1 MRRARKGLEVF
12 TISFLD
18 VITCA
23 FGAMILILLVT
34 RHDDVNPGNLE
45 EATQQLALLSAEENV
60 KDELNVQ
67 LKSLN
72 QILQSRL
79 KENNRLLQLHSTAKE
94 KLTVSQKKSA
104 RLSHENEG
112 LELVKQSLNRA
123 AISQKSTSERD
134 AEVGG
139 IPVNS
144 DYVIFIIDTSG
155 SMKIIWPEVMEEIEN
170 ILNIHPK
177 VKGFQ
182 IMNDNGKY
190 LIGGYADRWITDS
203 PTLRKSAMDLIRN
216 WNAFSNSSPVE
227 GLEKAL
233 AVYGHN
239 NENISIYIFGD
250 DYTGG
255 SFNNVISLLER
266 KNTNSVTGKPL
277 IKIHG
282 IGFIH
287 PGIAI
292 PALRTERKFS
302 ILMREVARRN
312 GGAFVALPI
321 RR

>member
-1 MRRARKGLEVF
+1 MIRARKSLEIF
-12 TISFLD
+12 NLSFLD

-23 FGAMILILLVT
+23 FGAIILILLVT
-34 RHDDVNPGNLE
+34 RHDDVRPGNIE
-45 EATQQLALLSAEENV
+45 KAEQQLGLLSSEEKM
-60 KDELNVQ
+60 KDKLKIQ
-67 LKSLN
+67 LESLE
-72 QILQSRL
+72 QILATKSE
-79 KENNRLLQLHSTAKE
+79 ENNRLLKLQSTAGE
-94 KLTVSQKKSA
+94 KLYISNKNSA
-104 RLSHENEG
+104 RFSRENGG
-112 LELVKQSLNRA
+112 LKLVKETLNRA
-123 AISQKSTSERD
+123 ATSKKSTYERD
-134 AEVGG
+134 IEVGG

-155 SMKIIWPEVMEEIEN
+155 SMKMIWAEVMREIEN

-177 VKGFQ
+177 VNGFQ
-182 IMNDNGKY
+182 IMNDNGDY
-190 LIGGYADRWITDS
+190 LIGGYAGRWIPDS
-203 PTLRKSAMDLIRN
+203 PTLRTSAINLLRN
-216 WNAFSNSSPVE
+216 WGAFSNSSPVE
-227 GLEKAL
+227 GLERAL
-233 AVYGHN
+233 KVYGHR
-239 NENISIYIFGD
+239 NENTSIYIFGD

-266 KNTNSVTGKPL
+266 MNTNSANGNPL

-321 RR
+321 R